1 MPSVS
6 GVYTHSK
13 ADCKLRP
20 AILLRRRR
28 RQKEVHMT
36 EMKRK
41 PLLIPIDHG
50 YGNVKT
56 PNFIFPAG
64 ITEYKDEPAMATDT
78 LCWAGRWYAI
88 GDTHKEFI
96 ADKTADEDYLK
107 LTMAAIA
114 KELNRRGLTEASVWL
129 AVGLPLTWVGQQKDS
144 FIRYLT
150 QVRNLE
156 FRFNGKDYAVEV
168 VGVEM
173 YAQGFAAVADRLKE
187 FSGVNMLCDIG
198 NGTMNIMYINN
209 GRPISGQCYTEKFG
223 THQCML
229 KAREEL
235 MRSLHLKVDDSIIEQ
250 VLRTGACDV
259 DESVVKI
266 IRDTATDYVAGI
278 MRSLR
283 EHEYNPMLM
292 KLWFMGGGACL
303 IQHFGQVDPQRVI
316 ILDDIKATAK
326 GYQRLAAK
334 ALRKRGVDCEE

>member
-1 MPSVS
+1 
-6 GVYTHSK
+6 
-13 ADCKLRP
+13 
-20 AILLRRRR
+20 
-28 RQKEVHMT
+28 MT
-36 EMKRK
+36 EMKRI
-41 PLLIPIDHG
+41 PILIPIDHG

-56 PNFIFPAG
+56 PNFIFPTG
-64 ITEYKDEPAMATDT
+64 VTEYRDEPVMAADT
-78 LCWAGRWYAI
+78 LRWAGRWYAI

-107 LTMAAIA
+107 LTMAAVA
-114 KELNRRGLTEASVWL
+114 RELNLRGLTEASVIL

-156 FRFNGKDYAVEV
+156 YTFNGKDYAVEIA
-168 VGVEM
+168 GVEM

-209 GRPISGQCYTEKFG
+209 GRPVSGQCYTEKFG

-229 KAREEL
+229 AAREAL
-235 MRSLHLKVDDSIIEQ
+235 MSSLHLKADDSIIEQ
-250 VLRTGACDV
+250 VLCTGSADV
-259 DESVVKI
+259 DEKVVSV

-303 IQHFGQVDPQRVI
+303 VRHFGKADPQRIVI
-316 ILDDIKATAK
+316 IDDIQATAK

-334 ALRKRGVDCEE
+334 ALRKRGVDFEE

>member
-1 MPSVS
+1 
-6 GVYTHSK
+6 
-13 ADCKLRP
+13 
-20 AILLRRRR
+20 
-28 RQKEVHMT
+28 MT

-41 PLLIPIDHG
+41 PILIPIDHG

-56 PNFIFPAG
+56 SNFIFPAG
-64 ITEYKDEPAMATDT
+64 ITEYKDEPAMAADT

-114 KELNRRGLTEASVWL
+114 KELNKRGLTEAPVWL

-187 FSGVNMLCDIG
+187 FSGVNMLCDMDTEGCNPLGLQVRFADCIG
-198 NGTMNIMYINN
+198 RIHNSSDAPTNEHHVHQQWTAHQRTM
-209 GRPISGQCYTEKFG
+209 
-223 THQCML
+223 
-229 KAREEL
+229 
-235 MRSLHLKVDDSIIEQ
+235 LHGEVRHPS
-250 VLRTGACDV
+250 VYA
-259 DESVVKI
+259 ES
-266 IRDTATDYVAGI
+266 
-278 MRSLR
+278 S
-283 EHEYNPMLM
+283 
-292 KLWFMGGGACL
+292 GGADA
-303 IQHFGQVDPQRVI
+303 FP
-316 ILDDIKATAK
+316 
-326 GYQRLAAK
+326 
-334 ALRKRGVDCEE
+334 ALESG

>member
-1 MPSVS
+1 
-6 GVYTHSK
+6 
-13 ADCKLRP
+13 
-20 AILLRRRR
+20 
-28 RQKEVHMT
+28 MT
-36 EMKRK
+36 ELKRK
-41 PLLIPIDHG
+41 PILIPIDHG

-56 PNFIFPAG
+56 PNFIFPTG
-64 ITEYKDEPAMATDT
+64 ITEYKEEPAMATDT
-78 LCWAGRWYAI
+78 LRWAGRWYAI
-88 GDTHKEFI
+88 GDNHKEFI

-114 KELNRRGLTEASVWL
+114 KELNRRGLTEAPVYL
-129 AVGLPLTWVGQQKDS
+129 AVGLPLTWVGHQKDS
-144 FIRYLT
+144 FIQYLT

-156 FRFNGKDYAVEV
+156 YTFNGKDYDVEI

-173 YAQGFAAVADRLKE
+173 FAQGFAAVADRLKE
-187 FSGVNMLCDIG
+187 FTGVNMLCDIG

-209 GRPISGQCYTEKFG
+209 GRPISSQCYTEKFG

-229 KAREEL
+229 AAREAL
-235 MRSLHLKVDDSIIEQ
+235 MRTLHLKVDDSIIEQ
-250 VLRTGACDV
+250 VLRTGASDV
-259 DESVVKI
+259 DEKVVSI

-303 IQHFGQVDPQRVI
+303 IRNFGSLDPDWII
-316 ILDDIKATAK
+316 ILDDSKATAK

-334 ALRKRGVDCEE
+334 ALRKRGVVFEE

>member
-1 MPSVS
+1 MVHFCNKQIFSRLRNAILSHFGVFFIFFRTLVRVDLPVQEIWREVPSVS

-173 YAQGFAAVADRLKE
+173 YAQDRK
-187 FSGVNMLCDIG
+187 
-198 NGTMNIMYINN
+198 
-209 GRPISGQCYTEKFG
+209 
-223 THQCML
+223 
-229 KAREEL
+229 
-235 MRSLHLKVDDSIIEQ
+235 
-250 VLRTGACDV
+250 
-259 DESVVKI
+259 SVV
-266 IRDTATDYVAGI
+266 
-278 MRSLR
+278 
-283 EHEYNPMLM
+283 
-292 KLWFMGGGACL
+292 
-303 IQHFGQVDPQRVI
+303 
-316 ILDDIKATAK
+316 
-326 GYQRLAAK
+326 
-334 ALRKRGVDCEE
+334 

>member
-1 MPSVS
+1 
-6 GVYTHSK
+6 
-13 ADCKLRP
+13 
-20 AILLRRRR
+20 
-28 RQKEVHMT
+28 MT

-41 PLLIPIDHG
+41 PILIPIDHG

-56 PNFIFPAG
+56 SNFIFPAG
-64 ITEYKDEPAMATDT
+64 ITEYKDEPAMAADT

-144 FIRYLT
+144 FVRYLT

-156 FRFNGKDYAVEV
+156 FRFNGRDYAVEV

-198 NGTMNIMYINN
+198 NGTMNIMYI
-209 GRPISGQCYTEKFG
+209 SGSVSSVTRG
-223 THQCML
+223 
-229 KAREEL
+229 
-235 MRSLHLKVDDSIIEQ
+235 SIMS
-250 VLRTGACDV
+250 A
-259 DESVVKI
+259 
-266 IRDTATDYVAGI
+266 
-278 MRSLR
+278 
-283 EHEYNPMLM
+283 
-292 KLWFMGGGACL
+292 
-303 IQHFGQVDPQRVI
+303 PQ
-316 ILDDIKATAK
+316 
-326 GYQRLAAK
+326 
-334 ALRKRGVDCEE
+334 

>member
-1 MPSVS
+1 
-6 GVYTHSK
+6 
-13 ADCKLRP
+13 
-20 AILLRRRR
+20 
-28 RQKEVHMT
+28 MT
-36 EMKRK
+36 EA
-41 PLLIPIDHG
+41 P
-50 YGNVKT
+50 
-56 PNFIFPAG
+56 
-64 ITEYKDEPAMATDT
+64 
-78 LCWAGRWYAI
+78 
-88 GDTHKEFI
+88 
-96 ADKTADEDYLK
+96 
-107 LTMAAIA
+107 
-114 KELNRRGLTEASVWL
+114 VWL

-144 FIRYLT
+144 FVRYLT

-209 GRPISGQCYTEKFG
+209 GRPISGQCYTEKYG

-283 EHEYNPMLM
+283 EHEYNPLLM

-303 IQHFGQVDPQRVI
+303 IQNFGQVDPQRVI

-334 ALRKRGVDCEE
+334 ALRKRGVDFEE

>member
-1 MPSVS
+1 MIE
-6 GVYTHSK
+6 
-13 ADCKLRP
+13 L
-20 AILLRRRR
+20 
-28 RQKEVHMT
+28 
-36 EMKRK
+36 KRK
-41 PLLIPIDHG
+41 PILIPIDHG

-56 PNFIFPAG
+56 PNFIFPTG
-64 ITEYKDEPAMATDT
+64 ITEYKEEPAMATDT
-78 LCWAGRWYAI
+78 LRWAGRWYAI
-88 GDTHKEFI
+88 GDNHKEFI

-114 KELNRRGLTEASVWL
+114 KELNRRGLTEAPVYL
-129 AVGLPLTWVGQQKDS
+129 AVGLPLTGVGQQKDS

-156 FRFNGKDYAVEV
+156 YTFNGKDYDVEI

-173 YAQGFAAVADRLKE
+173 FAQGFAAVADRLKE
-187 FSGVNMLCDIG
+187 FTGVNMLCDIG

-229 KAREEL
+229 AAREAL
-235 MRSLHLKVDDSIIEQ
+235 MRTLHLKVDDSIIEQ
-250 VLRTGACDV
+250 VLRTGASDV
-259 DESVVKI
+259 DEKVVTI
-266 IRDTATDYVAGI
+266 IRDTATNYVAGI

-303 IQHFGQVDPQRVI
+303 IRHFGPLDPNRII

-326 GYQRLAAK
+326 GYQRLAVK
-334 ALRKRGVDCEE
+334 ALRKRGVSFEE

>member
-1 MPSVS
+1 
-6 GVYTHSK
+6 
-13 ADCKLRP
+13 
-20 AILLRRRR
+20 
-28 RQKEVHMT
+28 
-36 EMKRK
+36 
-41 PLLIPIDHG
+41 
-50 YGNVKT
+50 
-56 PNFIFPAG
+56 
-64 ITEYKDEPAMATDT
+64 
-78 LCWAGRWYAI
+78 
-88 GDTHKEFI
+88 
-96 ADKTADEDYLK
+96 
-107 LTMAAIA
+107 
-114 KELNRRGLTEASVWL
+114 
-129 AVGLPLTWVGQQKDS
+129 
-144 FIRYLT
+144 
-150 QVRNLE
+150 
-156 FRFNGKDYAVEV
+156 
-168 VGVEM
+168 
-173 YAQGFAAVADRLKE
+173 

-266 IRDTATDYVAGI
+266 IRNTATDYVAGI

-303 IQHFGQVDPQRVI
+303 IQYFGQVDPQRVI

-334 ALRKRGVDCEE
+334 ALRKRGVDFEE

>member
-1 MPSVS
+1 
-6 GVYTHSK
+6 
-13 ADCKLRP
+13 
-20 AILLRRRR
+20 
-28 RQKEVHMT
+28 MT
-36 EMKRK
+36 ELKRK
-41 PLLIPIDHG
+41 PILVAIDYG

-56 PNFIFPAG
+56 PGFIFPTG
-64 ITEYKDEPAMATDT
+64 VTEYRDEPVMAADT

-114 KELNRRGLTEASVWL
+114 KELNQRGLTEAPVWL

-156 FRFNGKDYAVEV
+156 FRFNGKDYAVEIM
-168 VGVEM
+168 GVEM

-198 NGTMNIMYINN
+198 DDTMNIMYIND

-223 THQCML
+223 TNQCML
-229 KAREEL
+229 AAREAL
-235 MRSLHLKVDDSIIEQ
+235 MRSLHVKVDDSIIEQ
-250 VLRTGACDV
+250 VLRTGGADV
-259 DESVVKI
+259 DERVVSV
-266 IRDTATDYVAGI
+266 IRDTASDYVAGI

-303 IQHFGQVDPQRVI
+303 IRHFGPIDPGRVI
-316 ILDDIKATAK
+316 LLDDIHATAK
-326 GYQRLAAK
+326 GCQRLAAK
-334 ALRKRGVDCEE
+334 ALRKRGVDFEE